1 MNRKLLLNIFLK
13 IFSIA
18 TAYGVFY
25 ILLSVIKQ
33 VPEVGQKVYEIWYI
47 PFFIVTSYL
56 VYSTVKD
63 YKLSRQK
70 GI

>member
-1 MNRKLLLNIFLK
+1 MNRKLILNIFLN
-13 IFSIA
+13 IFPIA
-18 TAYGVFY
+18 SAYGVFY
-25 ILLSVIKQ
+25 ILLSIIKQ
-33 VPEVGQKVYEIWYI
+33 VPDVGQKVYEIWYI

-56 VYSTVKD
+56 IYLTTKD

>member
-70 GI
+70 GV